1 MRLLRCLNRLKGQ
14 GLIADFR
21 MAGAGYPVP
30 NIALLTL
37 MGARADLDKL
47 SVERELR
54 EIFSGTIAFA

>member
-1 MRLLRCLNRLKGQ
+1 MLLLQCLNRLKGK
-14 GLIADFR
+14 GLIADYR

-37 MGARADLDKL
+37 LGARPDLDFV

-54 EIFSGTIAFA
+54 EVFSGRIAFA